1 MSKTDN
7 MFLRMLDIFAHF
19 VMLNALWMVF
29 CIPMITIFPATTALF
44 KVVQQWTT
52 KGTDVGVLNLFITS
66 FKKYFK
72 KSFVIGLLWLLA
84 GVILFVDLSILS
96 QVEFTG
102 SFLILILLMFS
113 MILYIFVS
121 MYALFLMVQ
130 YDDFSVQN
138 ILKHALILSVSKLH
152 YTLLFLVII
161 AFSLIFTYY
170 VKVFLLM
177 IGSVLAFVLYHLFQ
191 RLDHAIEAVDMNE

>member
-1 MSKTDN
+1 
-7 MFLRMLDIFAHF
+7 FLRLLGLFARSLLF
-19 VMLNALWMVF
+19 NALGRVVCF
-29 CIPMITIFPATTALF
+29 PTITIFPATTAF
-44 KVVQQWTT
+44 FEEFQQCATE
-52 KGTDVGVLNLFITS
+52 GPDVGVRHFFIPS
-66 FKKYFK
+66 FEKYFK
-72 KSFVIGLLWLLA
+72 KGCICGLLWLLV
-84 GVILFVDLSILS
+84 GVILFVYLSILLH
-96 QVEFTG
+96 VEFIG

-130 YDDFSVQN
+130 YDDLSFQN

-170 VKVFLLM
+170 VNVFLLM
-177 IGSVLAFVLYHLFQ
+177 IGSILAFVLYHLFQ
-191 RLDHAIEAVDMNE
+191 RLDHAIEAEDMNE